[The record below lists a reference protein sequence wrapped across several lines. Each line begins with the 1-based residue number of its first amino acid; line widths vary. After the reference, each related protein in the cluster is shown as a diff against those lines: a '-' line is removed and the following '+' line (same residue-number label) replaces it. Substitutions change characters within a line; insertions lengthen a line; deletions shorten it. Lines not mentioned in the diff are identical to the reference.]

1 MEFPSSVT
9 HLDFRRRHASHG
21 RDRLTAA
28 AAAAAAASGCEARLW
43 CLDGPAAAAE
53 SLLEAVITLAILNW
67 QWGAED
73 WHGRGGQKMLPLPPC
88 TRREPAH
95 HRSLLQQHGEDTVV
109 ISECS
114 ERQLESDHVVAHVAQ
129 WKLPPLVRPLL
140 ARRYDAV
147 QWSRMC
153 LQKVVAPWSAH
164 HLQTPAP
171 AWHLPALP
179 STLPT

>member
-1 MEFPSSVT
+1 
-9 HLDFRRRHASHG
+9 
-21 RDRLTAA
+21 
-28 AAAAAAASGCEARLW
+28 
-43 CLDGPAAAAE
+43 
-53 SLLEAVITLAILNW
+53 
-67 QWGAED
+67 
-73 WHGRGGQKMLPLPPC
+73 MLPLPPC

-114 ERQLESDHVVAHVAQ
+114 ERQLESDHVVVHVAQ

-179 STLPT
+179 STLATYMYLLVQWSFSLPQRCEKHATRRESDILRAGDGYAIRDGSSVAASH